1 MSQYYLIAQLPS
13 LDGLA
18 ENAPLP
24 ITEEQFLTLCG
35 RLLGKKTVSELER
48 LTLLPSIGAEHSE
61 SPLIEG
67 WNDNE
72 RKLRV
77 ALAKARA
84 DKMGKP
90 FDLPS
95 DNLSTAHMKIASEAV
110 EIENPLEAESF
121 LLHYRLRALEMY
133 RPMDVFSKEYL
144 FYYGLKLKLIL
155 RIRGFDT
162 KAGEAAYKDI
172 YRSILDGD
180 RTEVS
185 NG

>member
-90 FDLPS
+90 FELAGDG
-95 DNLSTAHMKIASEAV
+95 LSAEHLKVAATAV
-110 EIENPLEAESF
+110 EIEDPLEAEGF
-121 LLHYRLRALEMY
+121 LLRYRLHFLEMQ
-133 RPMDVFSKEYL
+133 RPMDPFTEEFI
-144 FYYGLKLKLIL
+144 FYYGLKLKLLL
-155 RIRGFDT
+155 RMRGFDT
-162 KAGEAAYKDI
+162 KTGEAAYQDI
-172 YRSILDGD
+172 YRAILSENRMEANDD
-180 RTEVS
+180 
-185 NG
+185 